1 MPHVIITT
9 VTKKKETKSRIT
21 VYKVL
26 FATVAEAGFEIAFDP
41 PADGKCFCYAASFQI
56 EFSAT
61 ILTSLIFENSFIIPY
76 KIGITLTISPDVS
89 NNKKLK
95 YDGLRCPTVRIKYCD
110 VIHLVPMLLFLFL
123 CECKY
128 NK

>member
-1 MPHVIITT
+1 M
-9 VTKKKETKSRIT
+9 
-21 VYKVL
+21 
-26 FATVAEAGFEIAFDP
+26 AEAGFEIAFDL
-41 PADGKCFCYAASFQI
+41 PADGKCFCYTASFQI

-61 ILTSLIFENSFIIPY
+61 ILTSLIFEYSLIIPY
-76 KIGITLTISPDVS
+76 KIGMTLTISPDVS
-89 NNKKLK
+89 INKKLR